1 MSNKY
6 MVLSTYTDQTLARKA
21 DVLKQLVTAVP
32 AGEKP
37 SFGIRMYIGEE
48 SLGIEWYKGKN
59 ELFAE
64 NAAENYV
71 QGIKN
76 YERA

>member
-6 MVLSTYTDQTLARKA
+6 MLLSEFNGSDKFSNRKA
-21 DVLKQLVTAVP
+21 ETLR
-32 AGEKP
+32 
-37 SFGIRMYIGEE
+37 SFGDNPYYGIRMYIDGE
-48 SLGIEWYKGKN
+48 SLGIEWYKGHN
-59 ELFAE
+59 ELYAE

-76 YERA
+76 YERD